1 MKKRTAAAFI
11 AAMTI
16 TTLTACGGPKQISKS
31 VTVELGKED
40 GIKVTDVL
48 DISKDKAKDVKI
60 DTKKVNF
67 YKEGKYDATLTY
79 DKKEYKVTVKV
90 KDTVAPEATAKENI
104 TVQTG
109 TAVHVTDCLDKV
121 TEASG
126 NIKAEF
132 ETKPETDN
140 AQETETTESTE
151 KAESTE
157 KTESTESTDKSS
169 VSSSES
175 VANTTESTETQSQAI
190 AVGDVNLTSNDE
202 ITYVT
207 AGDYDNNIVVTDD
220 AGNETKVP
228 VKISVINPPTING
241 VTDKTVTVG
250 DTIDYMA
257 GVTATDGK
265 GADITSSVQVDS
277 SAVNTNAAG
286 TYQAAYTVVDSN
298 GLHNSAV
305 SNITVN
311 DPAVEETS
319 DNSGDTDSSNAET
332 SDNKSNKGSSKKNKN
347 SKKKSSSGSSS
358 SADSSSGSQSSSNGG
373 GSATSQPAN
382 PKAGVAETLYD
393 GSVAHGITAEEKSH
407 IDGIVQKWLSGGC
420 SGADAENEAGNY
432 LISRGYSVGY
442 SNSCKD
448 SRILVANGQSYT
460 LNGVIAGT
468 PYYYYGKMYTTG
480 EMNGDA
486 RVAYET
492 NFSISQ

>member
-16 TTLTACGGPKQISKS
+16 TTLTACGGPKQLSKS

-48 DISKDKAKDVKI
+48 DISKDKVKDVKI

-109 TAVHVTDCLDKV
+109 TAVHVTDCLATV

-140 AQETETTESTE
+140 AQGTETTESTE
-151 KAESTE
+151 KAET
-157 KTESTESTDKSS
+157 TESTESTDKSS
-169 VSSSES
+169 VSSSE
-175 VANTTESTETQSQAI
+175 ATDTQSQAI

-265 GADITSSVQVDS
+265 GADITSSVTVDS
-277 SAVNTNAAG
+277 SAVKTDTAG
-286 TYQAAYTVVDSN
+286 TYQAAYKVTDANGYTGSATSN
-298 GLHNSAV
+298 V
-305 SNITVN
+305 TVN
-311 DPAVEETS
+311 EKPKEEPKEEPKQEAA
-319 DNSGDTDSSNAET
+319 DNSGSSSKSDSKKNNS
-332 SDNKSNKGSSKKNKN
+332 SSKKHN
-347 SKKKSSSGSSS
+347 SSSGSASS
-358 SADSSSGSQSSSNGG
+358 NNASSGNGGQSASNGG
-373 GSATSQPAN
+373 GSSSGGSGSSGSSDNGGGSSSGGSSSSNITPVNRADVPAGWKLVDAGKGRYVAVN
-382 PKAGVAETLYD
+382 PNAGKYDTAYASNANWGLWAD
-393 GSVAHGITAEEKSH
+393 GSQISVDDTVAAHTGSNKEAALYFVAAGQMSQ
-407 IDGIVQKWLSGGC
+407 GWFN
-420 SGADAENEAGNY
+420 DAY
-432 LISRGYSVGY
+432 
-442 SNSCKD
+442 
-448 SRILVANGQSYT
+448 GQ
-460 LNGVIAGT
+460 
-468 PYYYYGKMYTTG
+468 
-480 EMNGDA
+480 
-486 RVAYET
+486 
-492 NFSISQ
+492 

>member
-16 TTLTACGGPKQISKS
+16 TTLTACGGPKQLSKS
-31 VTVELGKED
+31 VTVELGKKD
-40 GIKVTDVL
+40 GIKVTDIL
-48 DISKDKAKDVKI
+48 DVSKDKAKDVKV

-79 DKKEYKVTVKV
+79 DKKEYKVTVKI
-90 KDTVAPEATAKENI
+90 KDTVAPEATAKESI

-109 TAVHVTDCLDKV
+109 AAVHVTDCLAKV

-132 ETKPETDN
+132 ETKPEANN
-140 AQETETTESTE
+140 AQGTETTESTE
-151 KAESTE
+151 TAESTE
-157 KTESTESTDKSS
+157 
-169 VSSSES
+169 
-175 VANTTESTETQSQAI
+175 AQAI
-190 AVGDVNLTSNDE
+190 SVGDVNLSSNDE

-207 AGDYDNNIVVTDD
+207 AGDYDNNIVVTDN

-228 VKISVINPPTING
+228 VKISVINAPTING
-241 VTDKTVTVG
+241 VTDKTITVG

-265 GADITSSVQVDS
+265 GDDITSSVQVDS
-277 SAVNTNAAG
+277 SAVNTGAVG
-286 TYQAAYTVVDSN
+286 TYQAAYTVVDGN

-311 DPAVEETS
+311 APAEESS
-319 DNSGDTDSSNAET
+319 DNSGDTDNGNAGT
-332 SDNKSNKGSSKKNKN
+332 SDNKGNKGSSKENKN
-347 SKKKSSSGSSS
+347 SKKNSSSGGSS
-358 SADSSSGSQSSSNGG
+358 SAGSSSGSQSSSNGG
-373 GSATSQPAN
+373 GSAASQPAN

-393 GSVAHGITAEEKSH
+393 GSVSHGITAEEKAH

-420 SGADAENEAGNY
+420 SGEAAENEAGNY
-432 LISRGYSVGY
+432 LMSRGYSIGY

-448 SRILVANGQSYT
+448 SRILVDNGQNYT
-460 LNGVIAGT
+460 LNGVVAGT

-486 RVAYET
+486 RVAYKT

>member
-1 MKKRTAAAFI
+1 MKKKTAAAFI

-16 TTLTACGGPKQISKS
+16 TTLTACGSPKQLSKS

-40 GIKVTDVL
+40 GIKVTDIL
-48 DISKDKAKDVKI
+48 DVSKDKVKDVKI

-79 DKKEYKVTVKV
+79 NKKEYKVTVKI
-90 KDTVAPEATAKENI
+90 KDTVAPEATAKESI

-109 TAVHVTDCLDKV
+109 TAVHVTDCLAAV

-132 ETKPETDN
+132 ETKPEADN
-140 AQETETTESTE
+140 AQGTETTESTE

-157 KTESTESTDKSS
+157 KTESTEATD
-169 VSSSES
+169 
-175 VANTTESTETQSQAI
+175 TQSQAI
-190 AVGDVNLTSNDE
+190 AVGDVNLSSNDE

-228 VKISVINPPTING
+228 VKISVINAPTING
-241 VTDKTVTVG
+241 VTDKTITVG

-277 SAVNTNAAG
+277 SAVNTGAAG

-311 DPAVEETS
+311 APAAETS
-319 DNSGDTDSSNAET
+319 DNSGNADDNNAGT
-332 SDNKSNKGSSKKNKN
+332 SDNKSNKGSSRKNKSSKKN
-347 SKKKSSSGSSS
+347 SSSGSGSSGSSS
-358 SADSSSGSQSSSNGG
+358 SAGSSSGSQSSSNGG
-373 GSATSQPAN
+373 GSAASQPAN

-420 SGADAENEAGNY
+420 SGEAAENEAGNY
-432 LISRGYSVGY
+432 LISRGYNIGY

-448 SRILVANGQSYT
+448 SRILVDNGQNYT

>member
-1 MKKRTAAAFI
+1 MKKKTAAAFI

-16 TTLTACGGPKQISKS
+16 TTLTACGGPKQLSKS

-40 GIKVTDVL
+40 GIKVTDIL
-48 DISKDKAKDVKI
+48 DVSKDKAKDVKV

-79 DKKEYKVTVKV
+79 NKKEYKVTVKI
-90 KDTVAPEATAKENI
+90 KDTVAPEATAKESI

-109 TAVHVTDCLDKV
+109 TAVHVTDCLAAV

-140 AQETETTESTE
+140 VQGTETTEPTE
-151 KAESTE
+151 A
-157 KTESTESTDKSS
+157 TDKSS
-169 VSSSES
+169 VSSSE
-175 VANTTESTETQSQAI
+175 ATEATDTQSQAI
-190 AVGDVNLTSNDE
+190 AVGNVNLTNNDE

-207 AGDYDNNIVVTDD
+207 AGDYDNNIVVTDN

-228 VKISVINPPTING
+228 VKISVINAPTING
-241 VTDKTVTVG
+241 VTDKTITVG

-277 SAVNTNAAG
+277 SAVNTGAAG
-286 TYQAAYTVVDSN
+286 TYQATYTVVDSN

-311 DPAVEETS
+311 APAEETS
-319 DNSGDTDSSNAET
+319 NNSGDTDNNNVGT
-332 SDNKSNKGSSKKNKN
+332 SDNKSNKGSDKKNKN
-347 SKKKSSSGSSS
+347 SKKNSSSGSNS
-358 SADSSSGSQSSSNGG
+358 SAGSSSGSQSSSNGG
-373 GSATSQPAN
+373 GSAASQPAN

-420 SGADAENEAGNY
+420 SGDDALNEASNY
-432 LISRGYSVGY
+432 LFNRGYNIGY
-442 SNSCKD
+442 TDCCKD
-448 SRILVANGQSYT
+448 SRILVDNGQNYT

-486 RVAYET
+486 RIAYKT

>member
-1 MKKRTAAAFI
+1 MKKQTAAAFI

-16 TTLTACGGPKQISKS
+16 TTLTACGGPKQLSKS

-40 GIKVTDVL
+40 GIKVTDIL
-48 DISKDKAKDVKI
+48 DVSKDEAKDVKV

-79 DKKEYKVTVKV
+79 DKKEYKITVKI
-90 KDTVAPEATAKENI
+90 KDTVAPEATTKESI

-140 AQETETTESTE
+140 AQGTEAAESTE

-157 KTESTESTDKSS
+157 STE
-169 VSSSES
+169 
-175 VANTTESTETQSQAI
+175 AQAI
-190 AVGDVNLTSNDE
+190 AVGDVNLSNNDE

-207 AGDYDNNIVVTDD
+207 AGDYDNNIVVTDN

-241 VTDKTVTVG
+241 VTDKTITVG

-277 SAVNTNAAG
+277 SAVNTDAAG
-286 TYQAAYTVVDSN
+286 TYQATYKVIDANGYIGSATSN
-298 GLHNSAV
+298 V
-305 SNITVN
+305 TVN
-311 DPAVEETS
+311 EKPKEEPKQETA
-319 DNSGDTDSSNAET
+319 DNSGSSNK
-332 SDNKSNKGSSKKNKN
+332 SDSKKNNSSSKKHN
-347 SKKKSSSGSSS
+347 SSSGNGGQ
-358 SADSSSGSQSSSNGG
+358 SASNGG
-373 GSATSQPAN
+373 GSS
-382 PKAGVAETLYD
+382 
-393 GSVAHGITAEEKSH
+393 
-407 IDGIVQKWLSGGC
+407 SGG
-420 SGADAENEAGNY
+420 SGSSGSSDNGGGSSSGGSSSSNITPVNRADVPAGWKLVETGGEYVAVNPNAGKYDTAYAGNARWG
-432 LISRGYSVGY
+432 LW
-442 SNSCKD
+442 
-448 SRILVANGQSYT
+448 ANGEKMTVQDRVEAM
-460 LNGVIAGT
+460 NGGNRDAALYYIAAGT
-468 PYYYYGKMYTTG
+468 MTQERFNNEYP
-480 EMNGDA
+480 
-486 RVAYET
+486 
-492 NFSISQ
+492 Q

>member
-16 TTLTACGGPKQISKS
+16 TTLTACGGPKQLSKS

-40 GIKVTDVL
+40 GIKVTDIL
-48 DISKDKAKDVKI
+48 DISKDKAKDVKV

-79 DKKEYKVTVKV
+79 DKKEYKITVKI
-90 KDTVAPEATAKENI
+90 KDTVAPEATAKESI
-104 TVQTG
+104 TMQTG
-109 TAVHVTDCLDKV
+109 TAVHVTDCLAKV

-132 ETKPETDN
+132 ETKPEANN
-140 AQETETTESTE
+140 AQGTETTESTE
-151 KAESTE
+151 TAESTE
-157 KTESTESTDKSS
+157 
-169 VSSSES
+169 
-175 VANTTESTETQSQAI
+175 AQAI
-190 AVGDVNLTSNDE
+190 SVGDVNLSSNDE

-207 AGDYDNNIVVTDD
+207 AGDYDNNIVVTDN

-228 VKISVINPPTING
+228 VKISVINPPAING
-241 VTDKTVTVG
+241 VTDKTITVG

-277 SAVNTNAAG
+277 SAVNTGVAG

-311 DPAVEETS
+311 APAEESS
-319 DNSGDTDSSNAET
+319 DNSGDTDNSNAGT
-332 SDNKSNKGSSKKNKN
+332 SDNKSNKGSSRKNKN
-347 SKKKSSSGSSS
+347 SKKNSSSGSGSSAGSS
-358 SADSSSGSQSSSNGG
+358 SSSQSSSNGG
-373 GSATSQPAN
+373 GSASQPAN

-432 LISRGYSVGY
+432 LISRGYSIGY
-442 SNSCKD
+442 SDSCKD
-448 SRILVANGQSYT
+448 SRILVDNGQNYT

-486 RVAYET
+486 RVAYKT

>member
-16 TTLTACGGPKQISKS
+16 TTLTACGGPKQLSKS

-40 GIKVTDVL
+40 GIKVTDIL
-48 DISKDKAKDVKI
+48 DVSKDKAKDVKI

-79 DKKEYKVTVKV
+79 DKKEYKVTVKI
-90 KDTVAPEATAKENI
+90 KDTVAPEATAKESI

-132 ETKPETDN
+132 ETKPEADN
-140 AQETETTESTE
+140 AQGTEITESTE

-157 KTESTESTDKSS
+157 KTESTEATD
-169 VSSSES
+169 
-175 VANTTESTETQSQAI
+175 TQSQAI

-220 AGNETKVP
+220 AGNKTKVP

-277 SAVNTNAAG
+277 SAVNTGAAG
-286 TYQAAYTVVDSN
+286 TYQAAYKVTDANGYTGSATSN
-298 GLHNSAV
+298 V
-305 SNITVN
+305 TVN
-311 DPAVEETS
+311 EKPKEEPKEEPKQEAA
-319 DNSGDTDSSNAET
+319 DNNGSSNK
-332 SDNKSNKGSSKKNKN
+332 SDSKKNNSSSSNSGSSKKHH
-347 SKKKSSSGSSS
+347 SSSGSASS
-358 SADSSSGSQSSSNGG
+358 NNGGQSVSNGG
-373 GSATSQPAN
+373 GSSSGDSGSSGSSDNGGGSSSGGSSSSGSNITPVNRADVPAGWKLVDVGNGEYIAAN
-382 PKAGVAETLYD
+382 PNAGKYDTAYASNAHWGCWAD
-393 GSVAHGITAEEKSH
+393 GSKYTIQDRTTAMTGGNREAALYFVA
-407 IDGIVQKWLSGGC
+407 
-420 SGADAENEAGNY
+420 AGSMDKNFFNDVY
-432 LISRGYSVGY
+432 
-442 SNSCKD
+442 
-448 SRILVANGQSYT
+448 GQ
-460 LNGVIAGT
+460 
-468 PYYYYGKMYTTG
+468 
-480 EMNGDA
+480 
-486 RVAYET
+486 
-492 NFSISQ
+492 

>member
-1 MKKRTAAAFI
+1 MKKQTAAAFI

-16 TTLTACGGPKQISKS
+16 TTLTACGGPKQLSKS

-40 GIKVTDVL
+40 GIKVTDIL
-48 DISKDKAKDVKI
+48 DVSKDKAKDVKVN
-60 DTKKVNF
+60 TKKVNF

-79 DKKEYKVTVKV
+79 DKKEYKITVKI
-90 KDTVAPEATAKENI
+90 KDTVAPEATAKESI

-109 TAVHVTDCLDKV
+109 TAVHVTDCLAAV

-132 ETKPETDN
+132 ETKPEADN
-140 AQETETTESTE
+140 AQGTETTESTE

-157 KTESTESTDKSS
+157 KTESTEATD
-169 VSSSES
+169 
-175 VANTTESTETQSQAI
+175 TQSQAI
-190 AVGDVNLTSNDE
+190 AVGDVNLSSNDE

-228 VKISVINPPTING
+228 VKISVINAPTING
-241 VTDKTVTVG
+241 VTDKTITVG

-277 SAVNTNAAG
+277 SAVNTGAVG
-286 TYQAAYTVVDSN
+286 TYQAAYTVVDGN

-311 DPAVEETS
+311 APAEESS
-319 DNSGDTDSSNAET
+319 DNSGDTDNGNAGT
-332 SDNKSNKGSSKKNKN
+332 SDNKGNKGSSKKNKS
-347 SKKKSSSGSSS
+347 SKKNSSSGGSS
-358 SADSSSGSQSSSNGG
+358 SAGSSSGSQSSSNGG
-373 GSATSQPAN
+373 GSAASQPAN

-432 LISRGYSVGY
+432 LMSRGYSI
-442 SNSCKD
+442 SSSDSCKEAL
-448 SRILVANGQSYT
+448 IVVPNGANYT
-460 LNGVIAGT
+460 LNGKAYGL
-468 PYYYYGKMYTTG
+468 YYYGKLYTTG
-480 EMNGDA
+480 EMNGDD
-486 RVAYET
+486 RIAYIT

>member
-16 TTLTACGGPKQISKS
+16 TTLTACGGPKQLSKS

-40 GIKVTDVL
+40 GIKVTDIL
-48 DISKDKAKDVKI
+48 DVSKDKAKDIKV

-79 DKKEYKVTVKV
+79 NKKEYKVTVKI
-90 KDTVAPEATAKENI
+90 KDTVAPEATAKESI

-132 ETKPETDN
+132 ETKPEADN
-140 AQETETTESTE
+140 AQGTETTESTE
-151 KAESTE
+151 AA
-157 KTESTESTDKSS
+157 DKSS

-175 VANTTESTETQSQAI
+175 TESTESTEATDTQSQAI
-190 AVGDVNLTSNDE
+190 AVGDVNLSSNDE

-228 VKISVINPPTING
+228 VKISVINSPTING
-241 VTDKTVTVG
+241 VTDKTITVG

-277 SAVNTNAAG
+277 SAVNTGVAG
-286 TYQAAYTVVDSN
+286 TYQAAYKVTDANGYIGSATSN
-298 GLHNSAV
+298 V
-305 SNITVN
+305 TVN
-311 DPAVEETS
+311 EKPKEEPKQEAA
-319 DNSGDTDSSNAET
+319 DDSGSSNK
-332 SDNKSNKGSSKKNKN
+332 SDSKKNN
-347 SKKKSSSGSSS
+347 SSSSKRHHSSSGNASSS
-358 SADSSSGSQSSSNGG
+358 NDGQSASNGG
-373 GSATSQPAN
+373 GSSSGGSDNGGGSSSGGSNSSNITPAN
-382 PKAGVAETLYD
+382 RADVPAGWKLVETGGEYVAVNPNAGKYD
-393 GSVAHGITAEEKSH
+393 TAY
-407 IDGIVQKWLSGGC
+407 
-420 SGADAENEAGNY
+420 AGNARWG
-432 LISRGYSVGY
+432 LW
-442 SNSCKD
+442 
-448 SRILVANGQSYT
+448 ANGEKMTVQDRAEAM
-460 LNGVIAGT
+460 NGGNRDAALYYVAAGT
-468 PYYYYGKMYTTG
+468 MTQERFNNKYP
-480 EMNGDA
+480 
-486 RVAYET
+486 
-492 NFSISQ
+492 Q

>member
-1 MKKRTAAAFI
+1 MKKKTAAAFI

-16 TTLTACGGPKQISKS
+16 TTLTACGGPKQLSKS

-40 GIKVTDVL
+40 GIKVTDIL
-48 DISKDKAKDVKI
+48 DVSKDKAKDVKI

-79 DKKEYKVTVKV
+79 DKKEYKITVKI
-90 KDTVAPEATAKENI
+90 KDTVAPEATTKESI

-109 TAVHVTDCLDKV
+109 TAVHVTDCLAKV

-132 ETKPETDN
+132 ETKPET
-140 AQETETTESTE
+140 AQGTET
-151 KAESTE
+151 
-157 KTESTESTDKSS
+157 TESTESTDKNS

-175 VANTTESTETQSQAI
+175 TEATDTQSQAI
-190 AVGDVNLTSNDE
+190 AVGDVNLSSNDE

-228 VKISVINPPTING
+228 VKISVINAPTING
-241 VTDKTVTVG
+241 VTDKTITVG

-277 SAVNTNAAG
+277 SAVNTGAAG

-311 DPAVEETS
+311 APAEETS
-319 DNSGDTDSSNAET
+319 NNSGDTDNNNVGT
-332 SDNKSNKGSSKKNKN
+332 SDNKSNKGSDKKNKN
-347 SKKKSSSGSSS
+347 SKKNSSSGSNS
-358 SADSSSGSQSSSNGG
+358 SAGSSSGSQSSSNGG
-373 GSATSQPAN
+373 GSAASQPAN

-420 SGADAENEAGNY
+420 SGDDALNEASNY
-432 LISRGYSVGY
+432 LFNRGYNIGY
-442 SNSCKD
+442 TDCCKD
-448 SRILVANGQSYT
+448 SRILVDNGQNYT

-486 RVAYET
+486 RIAYKT

>member
-16 TTLTACGGPKQISKS
+16 TTLTACGGPKQLSKS
-31 VTVELGKED
+31 VTVELGKKD
-40 GIKVTDVL
+40 GIKVTDIL
-48 DISKDKAKDVKI
+48 DVSKDKAKDVKV

-67 YKEGKYDATLTY
+67 YKEGKYDTTLTY
-79 DKKEYKVTVKV
+79 DKKEYKVTVKI
-90 KDTVAPEATAKENI
+90 KDTVAPEATAKESI

-109 TAVHVTDCLDKV
+109 AAVHVTDCLAKV

-132 ETKPETDN
+132 ETKPEANN
-140 AQETETTESTE
+140 AQGTETTESTE
-151 KAESTE
+151 TAESTE
-157 KTESTESTDKSS
+157 
-169 VSSSES
+169 
-175 VANTTESTETQSQAI
+175 AQAI
-190 AVGDVNLTSNDE
+190 SVGDVNLSSNDE

-207 AGDYDNNIVVTDD
+207 AGDYDNNIVVTDN

-228 VKISVINPPTING
+228 VKISVINAPTING
-241 VTDKTVTVG
+241 VTDKTITVG

-277 SAVNTNAAG
+277 SAVNTGAAG

-311 DPAVEETS
+311 APAEESS
-319 DNSGDTDSSNAET
+319 DNSGDTDNSNAGT
-332 SDNKSNKGSSKKNKN
+332 SDNKSNKGSSRKNKN
-347 SKKKSSSGSSS
+347 SKKNSSSGSGSSAGSS
-358 SADSSSGSQSSSNGG
+358 SSSQSSSNGG
-373 GSATSQPAN
+373 GSASQPAN

-432 LISRGYSVGY
+432 LISRGYSIGY
-442 SNSCKD
+442 SDSCKD
-448 SRILVANGQSYT
+448 SRILVDNGQNYT
-460 LNGVIAGT
+460 LNGVVAGT

-486 RVAYET
+486 RVAYKT

>member
-1 MKKRTAAAFI
+1 MKKQTAAAFI

-16 TTLTACGGPKQISKS
+16 TTLTACGGPTQLSKS

-48 DISKDKAKDVKI
+48 DISKDKAKDVKV

-79 DKKEYKVTVKV
+79 NKKEYKVTVKI
-90 KDTVAPEATAKENI
+90 KDTVAPEATAKESI

-132 ETKPETDN
+132 ETKPEADN
-140 AQETETTESTE
+140 AQGTETTESTE
-151 KAESTE
+151 A
-157 KTESTESTDKSS
+157 TDKSS

-190 AVGDVNLTSNDE
+190 AVGDVNLSSNDE

-207 AGDYDNNIVVTDD
+207 AGDYDNNIVVTDN

-228 VKISVINPPTING
+228 VKISVINPPAING
-241 VTDKTVTVG
+241 VTDKTITVG

-277 SAVNTNAAG
+277 SAVNTGAAG
-286 TYQAAYTVVDSN
+286 TYQVAYKVTDANGYIGSATSN
-298 GLHNSAV
+298 V
-305 SNITVN
+305 TVN
-311 DPAVEETS
+311 EKPKEEPKQ
-319 DNSGDTDSSNAET
+319 DAADDSGSSNK
-332 SDNKSNKGSSKKNKN
+332 SDSKKNNSSSNSGSSKRHH
-347 SKKKSSSGSSS
+347 SSSGST
-358 SADSSSGSQSSSNGG
+358 SSGNSGQSASNGG
-373 GSATSQPAN
+373 GSSSS
-382 PKAGVAETLYD
+382 
-393 GSVAHGITAEEKSH
+393 GSGSSGSS
-407 IDGIVQKWLSGGC
+407 DNGGGSSSGG
-420 SGADAENEAGNY
+420 SSSSNITPVNRADVPAGWKLVETGGEYVAVNPNAGKYDTAYAGNARWG
-432 LISRGYSVGY
+432 LW
-442 SNSCKD
+442 
-448 SRILVANGQSYT
+448 ANGEKMTVQDRT
-460 LNGVIAGT
+460 EAMNGGNRDAALYYVAAGT
-468 PYYYYGKMYTTG
+468 MTQERFNNKYP
-480 EMNGDA
+480 
-486 RVAYET
+486 
-492 NFSISQ
+492 Q

>member
-16 TTLTACGGPKQISKS
+16 TTLTACGGPKQLSKS
-31 VTVELGKED
+31 VTVELGKKD
-40 GIKVTDVL
+40 GIKVTDIL
-48 DISKDKAKDVKI
+48 DVSKDKAKDVKV

-79 DKKEYKVTVKV
+79 DKKEYKITVKI
-90 KDTVAPEATAKENI
+90 KDTVAPEATAKESI

-109 TAVHVTDCLDKV
+109 TAVHVTDCLAKV

-132 ETKPETDN
+132 ETKPEANN
-140 AQETETTESTE
+140 AQGTETTESTE
-151 KAESTE
+151 TAESTE
-157 KTESTESTDKSS
+157 
-169 VSSSES
+169 
-175 VANTTESTETQSQAI
+175 AQAI
-190 AVGDVNLTSNDE
+190 SVGDVNLSSNDE

-228 VKISVINPPTING
+228 VKISVINAPTING
-241 VTDKTVTVG
+241 VTDKTITVG
-250 DTIDYMA
+250 DTIDYMV

-277 SAVNTNAAG
+277 SAVNTGAVG
-286 TYQAAYTVVDSN
+286 TYQAAYTVVDDN

-311 DPAVEETS
+311 APAEKSS
-319 DNSGDTDSSNAET
+319 DNSGDTDNGNAGT
-332 SDNKSNKGSSKKNKN
+332 SDNKSNKGSSRKNKSSKKN
-347 SKKKSSSGSSS
+347 SSSGSSS
-358 SADSSSGSQSSSNGG
+358 SAGSSSGSQSSSNGG
-373 GSATSQPAN
+373 GSAASQPAN

-432 LISRGYSVGY
+432 LISRGYSI
-442 SNSCKD
+442 SSSDSCKD
-448 SRILVANGQSYT
+448 ALIVVPNGANYT
-460 LNGVIAGT
+460 LNGKAYGL
-468 PYYYYGKMYTTG
+468 YYYGKLYTTG
-480 EMNGDA
+480 EMNGDD
-486 RVAYET
+486 RIAYIT

>member
-1 MKKRTAAAFI
+1 MKKKTAAAFI

-16 TTLTACGGPKQISKS
+16 TTLTACGGPKQLSKS

-40 GIKVTDVL
+40 GIKVTDIL
-48 DISKDKAKDVKI
+48 DVSKDKAKDVKV

-79 DKKEYKVTVKV
+79 DKKEYKITVKI
-90 KDTVAPEATAKENI
+90 KDTVAPEATAKESI

-109 TAVHVTDCLDKV
+109 TAVHVTDCLAKV

-132 ETKPETDN
+132 ETKPEANN
-140 AQETETTESTE
+140 AQGTETTESTE
-151 KAESTE
+151 TAESTE
-157 KTESTESTDKSS
+157 
-169 VSSSES
+169 
-175 VANTTESTETQSQAI
+175 AQAI
-190 AVGDVNLTSNDE
+190 SVGDVNLSSNDE

-228 VKISVINPPTING
+228 VKISVINAPTING
-241 VTDKTVTVG
+241 VTDKTITVG

-277 SAVNTNAAG
+277 SAVNTGAVG
-286 TYQAAYTVVDSN
+286 TYQAAYTVVDDN

-311 DPAVEETS
+311 APAEKSS
-319 DNSGDTDSSNAET
+319 DNSGDTDNGNAGT
-332 SDNKSNKGSSKKNKN
+332 SDNKSNKGSSRKNKSSKKN
-347 SKKKSSSGSSS
+347 SSSGSSS
-358 SADSSSGSQSSSNGG
+358 SAGSSSGSQSSSNGG
-373 GSATSQPAN
+373 GSAASQPAN

-432 LISRGYSVGY
+432 LISRGYSI
-442 SNSCKD
+442 SSSDSCKD
-448 SRILVANGQSYT
+448 ALIVVPNGANYT
-460 LNGVIAGT
+460 LNGKAYGL
-468 PYYYYGKMYTTG
+468 YYYGKLYTTG
-480 EMNGDA
+480 EMNGDD
-486 RVAYET
+486 RIAYIT

>member
-1 MKKRTAAAFI
+1 MKKQTAAAFI

-16 TTLTACGGPKQISKS
+16 TTLTACGGPKQLSKS
-31 VTVELGKED
+31 VTVELGKKD
-40 GIKVTDVL
+40 GIKVTDIL
-48 DISKDKAKDVKI
+48 DVSKDKAKDVKV

-79 DKKEYKVTVKV
+79 DKKEYKVTVKI
-90 KDTVAPEATAKENI
+90 KDTVAPEATAKESI

-109 TAVHVTDCLDKV
+109 TAVHVTDCLAKV

-132 ETKPETDN
+132 ETKPEANN
-140 AQETETTESTE
+140 AQGTETTESTE
-151 KAESTE
+151 TAESTE
-157 KTESTESTDKSS
+157 
-169 VSSSES
+169 
-175 VANTTESTETQSQAI
+175 AQAI
-190 AVGDVNLTSNDE
+190 SVGDVNLSSNDE

-207 AGDYDNNIVVTDD
+207 AGDYDNNIVVTDN

-228 VKISVINPPTING
+228 VKISVINAPTING
-241 VTDKTVTVG
+241 VTDKTITVG

-265 GADITSSVQVDS
+265 GTDITSSVQVDS
-277 SAVNTNAAG
+277 SAVNTSVAG

-311 DPAVEETS
+311 APAEESS
-319 DNSGDTDSSNAET
+319 DNSGDTDNGNAGT
-332 SDNKSNKGSSKKNKN
+332 SDNKSNKGSSRKNKSSKKN
-347 SKKKSSSGSSS
+347 SSSGSSS
-358 SADSSSGSQSSSNGG
+358 SAGSSSGSQSSSNGG
-373 GSATSQPAN
+373 GSAASQPAN
-382 PKAGVAETLYD
+382 PKTGVAETLYD

-432 LISRGYSVGY
+432 LMSRGYSI
-442 SNSCKD
+442 SSSDSCKD
-448 SRILVANGQSYT
+448 ALIVVPNGVKYT
-460 LNGVIAGT
+460 LNGVSYGL
-468 PYYYYGKMYTTG
+468 YYYGKMYTTG
-480 EMNGDA
+480 EMNGDD
-486 RVAYET
+486 RIAYET
-492 NFSISQ
+492 TFSIS

>member
-16 TTLTACGGPKQISKS
+16 TTLTACGGPKQLSKS
-31 VTVELGKED
+31 VTVELGKKD
-40 GIKVTDVL
+40 GIKVTDIL
-48 DISKDKAKDVKI
+48 DVSKDKAKDVKV

-79 DKKEYKVTVKV
+79 DKKEYKITVKI
-90 KDTVAPEATAKENI
+90 KDTVAPEATAKESI

-109 TAVHVTDCLDKV
+109 TAVHVTDCLAKV

-126 NIKAEF
+126 NIKAKF
-132 ETKPETDN
+132 ETKPEANN
-140 AQETETTESTE
+140 AQGTETTESTE
-151 KAESTE
+151 TAESTE
-157 KTESTESTDKSS
+157 
-169 VSSSES
+169 
-175 VANTTESTETQSQAI
+175 AQAI
-190 AVGDVNLTSNDE
+190 SVGDVNLSSNDE

-228 VKISVINPPTING
+228 VKISVINAPTING
-241 VTDKTVTVG
+241 VTDKTITVG

-277 SAVNTNAAG
+277 SAVNTGAVG
-286 TYQAAYTVVDSN
+286 TYQAAYTVVDDN

-311 DPAVEETS
+311 APAEKSS
-319 DNSGDTDSSNAET
+319 DNSGDTDNGNAGT
-332 SDNKSNKGSSKKNKN
+332 SDNKSNKGSSRKNKSSKKN
-347 SKKKSSSGSSS
+347 SSSGSSS
-358 SADSSSGSQSSSNGG
+358 SAGSSSGSQSSSNGG
-373 GSATSQPAN
+373 GSAASQPAN

-432 LISRGYSVGY
+432 LISRGYSI
-442 SNSCKD
+442 SSSDSCKD
-448 SRILVANGQSYT
+448 ALIVVPNGANYT
-460 LNGVIAGT
+460 LNGKAYGL
-468 PYYYYGKMYTTG
+468 YYYGKLYTTG
-480 EMNGDA
+480 EMNGDD
-486 RVAYET
+486 RIAYIT

>member
-16 TTLTACGGPKQISKS
+16 TTLTACGGPKQLSKS
-31 VTVELGKED
+31 VTVELGKKD
-40 GIKVTDVL
+40 GIKVTDIL
-48 DISKDKAKDVKI
+48 DVSKDKAKDVKV

-79 DKKEYKVTVKV
+79 DKKEYKITVKI
-90 KDTVAPEATAKENI
+90 KDTVAPEATAKESI

-109 TAVHVTDCLDKV
+109 TAVHVTDCLAKV

-132 ETKPETDN
+132 ETKPEANN
-140 AQETETTESTE
+140 AQGTETTESTE
-151 KAESTE
+151 TAESTE
-157 KTESTESTDKSS
+157 
-169 VSSSES
+169 
-175 VANTTESTETQSQAI
+175 AQAI
-190 AVGDVNLTSNDE
+190 SVGDVNLSSNDE

-228 VKISVINPPTING
+228 VKISVINAPTING
-241 VTDKTVTVG
+241 VTDKTITVG

-277 SAVNTNAAG
+277 SAVNTGAVG
-286 TYQAAYTVVDSN
+286 TYQAAYTVVDDN

-311 DPAVEETS
+311 APAEKSS
-319 DNSGDTDSSNAET
+319 DNSGDTDNGNAGT
-332 SDNKSNKGSSKKNKN
+332 SDNKSKKGSSRKNKSSKKN
-347 SKKKSSSGSSS
+347 SSSGSSS
-358 SADSSSGSQSSSNGG
+358 SAGSSSGSQSSSNGG
-373 GSATSQPAN
+373 GSAASQPAN

-432 LISRGYSVGY
+432 LISRGYSI
-442 SNSCKD
+442 SSSDSCKD
-448 SRILVANGQSYT
+448 ALIVVPNGANYT
-460 LNGVIAGT
+460 LNGKAYGL
-468 PYYYYGKMYTTG
+468 YYYGKLYTTG
-480 EMNGDA
+480 EMNGDD
-486 RVAYET
+486 RIAYIT

>member
-1 MKKRTAAAFI
+1 MKKQTAAAFI

-16 TTLTACGGPKQISKS
+16 TTLTACGGPKQLSKS

-40 GIKVTDVL
+40 GIKVTDIL
-48 DISKDKAKDVKI
+48 DVSKDKAKDVKV

-79 DKKEYKVTVKV
+79 DKKEYKITVKI
-90 KDTVAPEATAKENI
+90 KDTVAPEATAKESI
-104 TVQTG
+104 IVQTG
-109 TAVHVTDCLDKV
+109 TAVHVTDCLDAV

-132 ETKPETDN
+132 ETKPEADN
-140 AQETETTESTE
+140 AQGTETTESTE

-157 KTESTESTDKSS
+157 STEKAESTE
-169 VSSSES
+169 
-175 VANTTESTETQSQAI
+175 AQAI
-190 AVGDVNLTSNDE
+190 SVGDVNLSSNDE

-207 AGDYDNNIVVTDD
+207 AGDYDNNIVVTDN
-220 AGNETKVP
+220 AGNETNVP
-228 VKISVINPPTING
+228 VKISVINAPTING
-241 VTDKTVTVG
+241 VTDKTITVG

-265 GADITSSVQVDS
+265 GTDITSSVQVDS
-277 SAVNTNAAG
+277 SAVNTSVAG

-311 DPAVEETS
+311 APAEESS
-319 DNSGDTDSSNAET
+319 DNSGDTDNGNAGT
-332 SDNKSNKGSSKKNKN
+332 SDNKSNKGSSRKNKSSKKN
-347 SKKKSSSGSSS
+347 SSSGSSS
-358 SADSSSGSQSSSNGG
+358 SGSSSSGSQSSSNGG
-373 GSATSQPAN
+373 GSAASQPAN
-382 PKAGVAETLYD
+382 PKTGVAETLYD

-432 LISRGYSVGY
+432 LMSRGYSI
-442 SNSCKD
+442 SSSDSCKD
-448 SRILVANGQSYT
+448 ALIVVPNGVKYT
-460 LNGVIAGT
+460 LNGVSYGL
-468 PYYYYGKMYTTG
+468 YYYGKMYTTG
-480 EMNGDA
+480 EMNGDD
-486 RVAYET
+486 RIAYET
-492 NFSISQ
+492 TFSIS

>member
-1 MKKRTAAAFI
+1 MKKKTAAAFI

-16 TTLTACGGPKQISKS
+16 TTLTACGSPKQLSKS

-40 GIKVTDVL
+40 GIKVTDIL
-48 DISKDKAKDVKI
+48 DVSKDKAKDVKV

-79 DKKEYKVTVKV
+79 DKKEYKITVKI
-90 KDTVAPEATAKENI
+90 KDTVAPEATAKESI

-140 AQETETTESTE
+140 AQGTETTESTE

-157 KTESTESTDKSS
+157 KTESTEATD
-169 VSSSES
+169 
-175 VANTTESTETQSQAI
+175 TQSQAI
-190 AVGDVNLTSNDE
+190 AVGDVNLSSNDE

-228 VKISVINPPTING
+228 VKISVINAPTING
-241 VTDKTVTVG
+241 VTDKTITVG

-277 SAVNTNAAG
+277 SAVNTGAAG
-286 TYQAAYTVVDSN
+286 TYQAAYKVTDANGYIGSATSN
-298 GLHNSAV
+298 V
-305 SNITVN
+305 TVN
-311 DPAVEETS
+311 EKPKEDPKQEAA
-319 DNSGDTDSSNAET
+319 DDSGSSNK
-332 SDNKSNKGSSKKNKN
+332 SDSKKNN
-347 SKKKSSSGSSS
+347 SSSSKRHHSSSGNASSS
-358 SADSSSGSQSSSNGG
+358 NDGQSASNGG
-373 GSATSQPAN
+373 GSSSGGSDNGGGSSSGGSNSSNITPAN
-382 PKAGVAETLYD
+382 RADVPAGWKLVETGGEYVAVNPNAGKYD
-393 GSVAHGITAEEKSH
+393 TAY
-407 IDGIVQKWLSGGC
+407 
-420 SGADAENEAGNY
+420 AGNARWG
-432 LISRGYSVGY
+432 LW
-442 SNSCKD
+442 
-448 SRILVANGQSYT
+448 ANGEKMTVQDRAEAM
-460 LNGVIAGT
+460 NGGNRDAALYYVAAGT
-468 PYYYYGKMYTTG
+468 MTQERFNNKYP
-480 EMNGDA
+480 
-486 RVAYET
+486 
-492 NFSISQ
+492 Q

>member
-16 TTLTACGGPKQISKS
+16 TTLTACGGPKQLSKS

-40 GIKVTDVL
+40 GIKVTDIL
-48 DISKDKAKDVKI
+48 DVSKDKAKDVKV

-79 DKKEYKVTVKV
+79 DKKEYKITVKI
-90 KDTVAPEATAKENI
+90 KDTVAPEATAKESI

-109 TAVHVTDCLDKV
+109 TAVHVTDCLAKV

-132 ETKPETDN
+132 ETKPEADN
-140 AQETETTESTE
+140 TQGTEITESTE

-157 KTESTESTDKSS
+157 STEKAESTE
-169 VSSSES
+169 
-175 VANTTESTETQSQAI
+175 AQAI
-190 AVGDVNLTSNDE
+190 SVGDVNLSSNDE

-207 AGDYDNNIVVTDD
+207 AGDYDNNIVVTDN

-228 VKISVINPPTING
+228 VKISVINAPTING
-241 VTDKTVTVG
+241 VTDKTITVG

-277 SAVNTNAAG
+277 SAVNTGAVG
-286 TYQAAYTVVDSN
+286 TYQAAYTVVDGN

-311 DPAVEETS
+311 APAEESS
-319 DNSGDTDSSNAET
+319 DNSGDTDNGNAGT
-332 SDNKSNKGSSKKNKN
+332 SDNKGNKGSSKKNKN
-347 SKKKSSSGSSS
+347 SKKNSSSGGSS
-358 SADSSSGSQSSSNGG
+358 SAGSSSGSQSSSNGG
-373 GSATSQPAN
+373 GSAASQPAN

-393 GSVAHGITAEEKSH
+393 GSVAHGITTEEKSH

-420 SGADAENEAGNY
+420 SGEAAENEAGNY
-432 LISRGYSVGY
+432 LISRGYNIGY

-448 SRILVANGQSYT
+448 SRILVDNGQNYT

>member
-79 DKKEYKVTVKV
+79 DKKEYKVTVKI
-90 KDTVAPEATAKENI
+90 KDTVAPEATAKESI

-132 ETKPETDN
+132 ETKPEADN
-140 AQETETTESTE
+140 TQGTETTESTE
-151 KAESTE
+151 KAETTE
-157 KTESTESTDKSS
+157 STESTESTD
-169 VSSSES
+169 
-175 VANTTESTETQSQAI
+175 TQSQAI

-228 VKISVINPPTING
+228 VKISVINPPAING

-265 GADITSSVQVDS
+265 GADITSSVTVDS
-277 SAVNTNAAG
+277 SAVKTDTAG
-286 TYQAAYTVVDSN
+286 TYQAAYKVTDANGYTGSATSN
-298 GLHNSAV
+298 V
-305 SNITVN
+305 TVN
-311 DPAVEETS
+311 EKPKEEPKEEPKQEAA
-319 DNSGDTDSSNAET
+319 DNSGSSNK
-332 SDNKSNKGSSKKNKN
+332 SDSKKNNSSSKKHN
-347 SKKKSSSGSSS
+347 SSSGSASSNNGGQSASNSGGSSSGGSGSSGSSDNGGGSSSGGSSNSGSSS
-358 SADSSSGSQSSSNGG
+358 SNITPVNRSDVPAGWKLVDAGKGRYVAVNPNAGKYDTAYAGNARWGLWADGSQMTTSERTSAMTGG
-373 GSATSQPAN
+373 NKEAA
-382 PKAGVAETLYD
+382 LY
-393 GSVAHGITAEEKSH
+393 
-407 IDGIVQKWLSGGC
+407 
-420 SGADAENEAGNY
+420 
-432 LISRGYSVGY
+432 
-442 SNSCKD
+442 
-448 SRILVANGQSYT
+448 LVASGDMNKDFFNDQYGQ
-460 LNGVIAGT
+460 
-468 PYYYYGKMYTTG
+468 
-480 EMNGDA
+480 
-486 RVAYET
+486 
-492 NFSISQ
+492 